1 MPLLVRRA
9 ASALLVSAAFGGGL
23 AGCNSGDAAKDSVDK
38 GVQDAKD
45 AGKKAA
51 DDAKQAGEDA
61 VQGAK
66 DTAKDAGDKARD
78 AVDDATG
85 GDG

>member
-1 MPLLVRRA
+1 MPLLLRRTASGLMIA
-9 ASALLVSAAFGGGL
+9 AALGGGL
-23 AGCNSGDAAKDSVDK
+23 AGCESGDKAKDAVDQ

-45 AGKKAA
+45 AGKNAA